1 MSIFTEAEAKAILE
15 KVVKLSK
22 ADECTATLTGSTNGN
37 VRFAL
42 NNVTTSGIV
51 DNIDLAV
58 QVAFGK
64 RVGTATINSFDDASL
79 ERVVRRAEDLARLA
93 PENPEFMPAIEKQ
106 TYKPT
111 PTFDAGTA
119 AITPEYRAKVA
130 ADSIAPC
137 RDDKLVAAG
146 FFSDSNSFFAS
157 ANSNGNFCYQQ
168 AAGLD
173 YTCTVRTEDGRGS
186 GWVAR
191 NLREVARFDANREIR
206 TAIRKAKDSADAK
219 ALEPGKY
226 TVILEPAASAG
237 LISFMMF
244 GFDARQA
251 DEGRSFLAKK
261 GGGNKLG
268 EQVYDPRVNIWAD
281 PWDPEAAVFPWDEDG
296 LAREKTPIIENGK
309 VSYLQYSRYW
319 AKQKGKRAV
328 GQPGNLIMA
337 GGDKSTADMIKGT
350 EKGILVTRTW
360 YIRMV
365 DPQTVLLTGLT
376 RDGTFYIENGE
387 IKYPVKN
394 FRFNESPVIMLNN
407 IEELGKPVRVGDD
420 ESPFVMMIPPMKLR
434 DFTFTSLSDAV

>member
-1 MSIFTEAEAKAILE
+1 MSIFTEAEAKAILD

-137 RDDKLVAAG
+137 REDKLVAAG
-146 FFSDSNSFFAS
+146 FFADTNSFFAS

-168 AAGLD
+168 AAGMD

-191 NLREVARFDANREIR
+191 NLREVGRFDANREIR
-206 TAIRKAKDSADAK
+206 TAIRKAKDSAEAK

-226 TVILEPAASAG
+226 TVILEPAAASG

-251 DEGRSFLAKK
+251 DEGRSFLSKK
-261 GGGNKLG
+261 GGGNKIG
-268 EQVYDPRVNIWAD
+268 EQVYDPRVNIWSD
-281 PWDPEAAVFPWDEDG
+281 PWDPEAAVYPWDEDG
-296 LAREKTPIIENGK
+296 LPREKTPIIENGK
-309 VSYLQYSRYW
+309 VSFLQYSRYW

-337 GGDKSTADMIKGT
+337 GGDKSTADMIRGT

-387 IKYPVKN
+387 IKHPVKN